1 MPTSFTR
8 DELIDV
14 LYREYEFLCHDD
26 FDPDVDPTPDEYLDV
41 LNTLSDDELVDW
53 ASSDDIYISTTSE
66 DLLTDD

>member
-8 DELIDV
+8 DELIDI

-41 LNTLSDDELVDW
+41 LNTLSDDELVNW

-66 DLLTDD
+66 ELLIDD